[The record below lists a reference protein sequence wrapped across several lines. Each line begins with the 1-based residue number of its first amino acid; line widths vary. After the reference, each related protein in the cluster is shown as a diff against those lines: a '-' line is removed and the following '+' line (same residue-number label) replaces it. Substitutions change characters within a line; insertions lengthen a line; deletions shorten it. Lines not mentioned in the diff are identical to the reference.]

1 MPPVGGRAERHKD
14 AKGASRA
21 DILRPAVRAIEIAE
35 DRSLAVVNRPW
46 PQPGPGQVAIDI
58 AYCGICGSDLHFR
71 DVPALFP
78 AGTVPGHEMSGSIG
92 AVGEGVADWR
102 EGDRVSV
109 LPFAQ
114 CGDCDACRSGTEQV
128 CGTAVANGVGLG
140 TGRPGGYAE
149 RVVVDARMLFALPDA
164 VDDQAGTLVEPTA
177 VAVHALARA
186 QLVPGE
192 RFAVIGAGPIG
203 LLTALVAREQGAEVM
218 LVSRN
223 PERARS
229 AAKLGLQ
236 TVPPGDA
243 VAALADSPPAAV
255 VECAGTGAA
264 AALAIELVAPLG
276 RVLMVGM
283 ALEPFPLDP
292 LPLIFK
298 EVDVRGAIIYR
309 RSDFDAA
316 IELLAAG
323 RIPSGELISD
333 LVGFDRA
340 EETFQALTAPG
351 NQRIKVLLDP
361 ALVT

>member
-1 MPPVGGRAERHKD
+1 M
-14 AKGASRA
+14 
-21 DILRPAVRAIEIAE
+21 RAIEIAE
-35 DRSLAVVNRPW
+35 DRSLAVVDRPW
-46 PQPGPGQVAIDI
+46 PEPGPGQVAVDI

-92 AVGEGVADWR
+92 ALGEGVGGLGA
-102 EGDRVSV
+102 GDRVSV

-114 CGDCDACRSGTEQV
+114 CGECDACRSGTEQV

-149 RVVVDARMLFALPDA
+149 RVIVDARMLFALPDA

-177 VAVHALARA
+177 VAVHALSRA

-203 LLTALVAREQGAEVM
+203 LLTALVAREQGAEVV
-218 LVSRN
+218 LISRN
-223 PERARS
+223 PGRARS
-229 AAKLGLQ
+229 AERLGLR
-236 TVPPGDA
+236 TVAPARPPPSWPRD
-243 VAALADSPPAAV
+243 PPAAV
-255 VECAGTGAA
+255 MECAGTGAA

-283 ALEPFPLDP
+283 ALEPFPLDQ

-309 RSDFDAA
+309 RADFDDGDRAA
-316 IELLAAG
+316 RRRAHPERRADQRSGRVRPRRRDVPGAHGAGESARQGAARPRAVRLTGVTRPPAAG
-323 RIPSGELISD
+323 AGRSARGA
-333 LVGFDRA
+333 GA
-340 EETFQALTAPG
+340 AAAG
-351 NQRIKVLLDP
+351 
-361 ALVT
+361 